1 MKKKKESIWY
11 GLFMVGNMRAK
22 KEKKELNLVFFSR
35 RRLRPEFGWLIF
47 LLCIPVIYGS
57 FWIECS

>member
-22 KEKKELNLVFFSR
+22 KELNLVFFSR
-35 RRLRPEFGWLIF
+35 RRLRPEFGWVIF
-47 LLCIPVIYGS
+47 QLWIPVIYGS